1 MDENEGSWQNEKE
14 NDSSQSIEEL
24 LSIVQ
29 EARKPAEGP
38 KFGGSF
44 VGGSLE
50 LDLDD
55 LEADCDMDDI
65 ETSGDFVCALWVLI
79 CMCSFA
85 GLVLRKAFVIRS
97 YLNVQRESSR
107 WCWLPFY
114 GRLLSWFVCEKH
126 QGIPVISKLCLA
138 EHVYVTLFFLW
149 EF

>member
-1 MDENEGSWQNEKE
+1 MDENEGNWQNDKE

-65 ETSGDFVCALWVLI
+65 ETSGDFVCAL
-79 CMCSFA
+79 
-85 GLVLRKAFVIRS
+85 
-97 YLNVQRESSR
+97 
-107 WCWLPFY
+107 
-114 GRLLSWFVCEKH
+114 
-126 QGIPVISKLCLA
+126 
-138 EHVYVTLFFLW
+138 
-149 EF
+149 